1 MIQLIKRAKPYLAF
15 PILFIILLIS
25 QPSNG
30 EVKAAEGW
38 IIPNDGEDSIY
49 AESRVHENKVE
60 EILYH
65 NKKTSKNYYIT
76 KNYFTMTRK
85 PYNREQEMT
94 STYNS
99 SITQTAQVP
108 RIFDDKIIGDEVRS
122 TYIMTREDFL
132 KAVTEL
138 GITANDIIDNGGSM
152 TVYLHTTFDVYV
164 EGDYRTTVYGC
175 QEMLAAGYKYFG
187 STGWGSETMKRI
199 RYFYNMPYILTA
211 QNIYDVKIVALDAA
225 TNKEIKD
232 LTPSQTKYNKAV
244 YNQPYS
250 YDILSSNNTIS
261 SNDQSYQFKNQWKYS
276 YKERGSTST
285 TTSGISDVANKK
297 IDFSKM
303 PDAESMTIYLLYETE
318 VTNYNYKVV
327 AVDKNNKELGTLKS
341 STGTQSGKTVT
352 YTIASS
358 ITYNK
363 LKYNYQNKWYLTH
376 TDKGGTI
383 KTDSNKSGN
392 IKQVMPVAKANSTAI
407 FYVIFDK
414 ENPPTIT
421 PTPPLTVTPTPTP
434 APSLPP
440 IEVPEAD
447 YASMPFTTVETSGVL
462 KADIRDTERFTTSAG
477 IPTIESL
484 YGQVEATEYLLG
496 YNFEKKVGKKYY
508 TIKVTRNY
516 ILQWYS
522 ATPGSA
528 GGSKLVTETVPVTQN
543 VTVERAYGYWQIN
556 NFECYKINNAVI
568 SNYALPG
575 GSITLTPNYR
585 YYNPPYV
592 TISQSLSENDH
603 IIPPPE
609 VKDGIILSAIV
620 ITAPDSKKTTKP
632 AIPKED
638 FSYLAKTMTGKI
650 KVKSDYLSFNGAI
663 IMSNSIMETEA
674 SDLDL
679 SSIPQCY
686 SLTDRN
692 VMYSPNHVIDATKK
706 NGTYPTF
713 GSLTYIKVAKAGSS
727 RADILQYNIN
737 GLNNVV
743 IHTPVVCYAS
753 ITADNDPYV
762 QLINPTK
769 GSIQLVLDPDSRLSD
784 FTVHISNYNFHS
796 GKQGYFTRDFS
807 KTIRNP
813 FLSYISSINNL
824 LKNQVKFPFDVYLD
838 QGITFQDSDD
848 EFIKAGTWIT
858 IDRNTPR
865 FYLPMTVNEGVYTVN
880 FRTIAVNGEPYLNNT
895 EVHANTQLSNY
906 VATDSIMVEV
916 SGRMFGLKIYD
927 LSDYPMWEEAFRIK
941 NSLDFKKDNSKYTDG
956 TSLDSYNSGR
966 YYTYTIGTND
976 QYGRD
981 TGRSNQYTFPLV
993 NGSHPKFKN
1002 VGILKTGYLFRYSL
1016 DTIGNMFSDAC
1027 QVSIKPTFNYVDKN
1041 GKNRTAVDLYYT
1053 ESINKK
1059 TCSLVKVG
1067 SARDKIN
1074 MKTIST
1080 GDLYLGIPK
1089 QELKKTAKLRGMT
1102 YSAFTS
1108 KYSAMF
1114 NFSDIR
1120 LNWAFRTYVNSPY
1133 LSRVKSYPSFN
1144 EMKEEGITEGE
1155 IQERMQRWYGQYYI
1169 PNEVH
1174 AVVKGFDVMD
1184 YADKYGIDY
1193 KEDFWL
1199 EEGYIIVNFSI
1210 ETVGENGKR
1219 RLSYMNAS
1227 NYLENNNCSM
1237 WALEG
1242 PILSKTSYKGP
1253 TFNFYAG
1260 DVMIYY
1266 SNKKMSDDYH
1276 PGSIY

>member
-1 MIQLIKRAKPYLAF
+1 VLNLVKGAKTYHIFFL
-15 PILFIILLIS
+15 LLIIFLIFL
-25 QPSNG
+25 PSNDH
-30 EVKAAEGW
+30 VKASEGW
-38 IIPNDGEDSIY
+38 IVPNDGEDSIF
-49 AESRVHENKVE
+49 AESYVYEDRVV
-60 EILYH
+60 EILFH
-65 NKKTSKNYYIT
+65 NKKTSNNYYTT
-76 KNYFTMTRK
+76 KNYFTITRK
-85 PYNREQEMT
+85 PYNREQEMD

-99 SITQTAQVP
+99 SITKTAQVP
-108 RIFDDKIIGDEVRS
+108 RTLVDEISGNEVIS
-122 TYIMTREDFL
+122 TYTITRADFL
-132 KAVTEL
+132 KAVTDL
-138 GITANDIIDNGGSM
+138 GITADEIIKNGGSM
-152 TVYLHTTFDVYV
+152 TVYLQTTFDVYV
-164 EGDYRTTVYGC
+164 EGEYRTTVYGC

-187 STGWGSETMKRI
+187 SSGWGSETNKRI

-211 QNIYDVKIVALDAA
+211 QNIYDVKIVALDST

-232 LTPSQTKYNKAV
+232 LTPSQTKYTKAV
-244 YNQPYS
+244 YNQPYT
-250 YDILSSNNTIS
+250 YDILSSNSTIS
-261 SNDQSYQFKNQWKYS
+261 SNGQSYQFKNRWKYS
-276 YKERGSTST
+276 YKKRGATST
-285 TTSGISDVANKK
+285 TTSGISDVSNKK

-318 VTNYNYKVV
+318 VTNYNYKII
-327 AVDKNNKELGTLKS
+327 AVDKYNKELGTLKD

-358 ITYNK
+358 VTYNK
-363 LKYNYQNKWYLTH
+363 IKYKYQNKWNFAY
-376 TDKGGTI
+376 TDKGGAI
-383 KTDSNKSGN
+383 KTDSYKSGN
-392 IKQVMPVAKANSTAI
+392 INQVMPVAKANSTAI
-407 FYVIFDK
+407 FYVVFDK
-414 ENPPTIT
+414 EDPPTNPPT
-421 PTPPLTVTPTPTP
+421 PPITVTPTPTP
-434 APSLPP
+434 APSIPP
-440 IEVPEAD
+440 VEVPEAD

-462 KADIRDTERFTTSAG
+462 KADIRDAERFTASAG

-484 YGQVEATEYLLG
+484 YGQVEATDYLLG

-508 TIKVTRNY
+508 SIKVTRNY

-556 NFECYKINNAVI
+556 NFDCYKINNAVI

-575 GSITLTPNYR
+575 GSITITPNYR
-585 YYNPPYV
+585 YYNPPFV
-592 TISQSLSENDH
+592 TISQSLSEKDH

-609 VKDGIILSAIV
+609 VMNGITLPAVV
-620 ITAPDSKKTTKP
+620 IAAPDSKKTTKP
-632 AIPKED
+632 TIPKED

-650 KVKSDYLSFNGAI
+650 KVKSDYLSFNGAT
-663 IMSNSIMETEA
+663 IMNNSVMETEA
-674 SDLDL
+674 PDLNL

-686 SLTDRN
+686 SLTNRN
-692 VMYSPNHVIDATKK
+692 VLFSSNHVIEATKK

-713 GSLTYIKVAKAGSS
+713 GSLTYTKVANAGSS
-727 RADILQYNIN
+727 KADILQYNIN

-769 GSIQLVLDPDSRLSD
+769 GSIPLVLDPDSRLSD
-784 FTVHISNYNFHS
+784 FKVHISNYNFHS

-813 FLSYISSINNL
+813 SLSYISVINNL

-838 QGITFQDSDD
+838 QGIAYKDSDD
-848 EFIKAGTWIT
+848 EFMKAGTWIT
-858 IDRNTPR
+858 IDRSSPR

-895 EVHANTQLSNY
+895 EVHTNMQLSNY
-906 VATDSIMVEV
+906 VATDTIMVEV
-916 SGRMFGLKIYD
+916 SGRMYGLKIYD
-927 LSDYPMWEEAFRIK
+927 LSDYPMWEEAFRVK
-941 NSLDFKKDNSKYTDG
+941 NSLDFKKDNTKYTDG
-956 TSLDSYNSGR
+956 TSLESYNSGR

-981 TGRSNQYTFPLV
+981 TGRSNKYTFPLV
-993 NGSHPKFKN
+993 NGSHPKYKN

-1027 QVSIKPTFNYVDKN
+1027 QISIKPTFYYVDKN
-1041 GKNRTAVDLYYT
+1041 GKNRTAIDLYYT

-1059 TCSLVKVG
+1059 TYSLVKVG

-1074 MKTIST
+1074 MKSVGT

-1089 QELKKTAKLRGMT
+1089 QELKQTAKLRGMT

-1108 KYSAMF
+1108 KYAAMF

-1133 LSRVKSYPSFN
+1133 LSRVKSYPSFYN
-1144 EMKEEGITEGE
+1144 VKEKGITERK

-1174 AVVKGFDVMD
+1174 AVAKGFDVMD

-1193 KEDFWL
+1193 KEKFWL

-1227 NYLENNNCSM
+1227 NYLENNYCSM

-1266 SNKKMSDDYH
+1266 SNKKMSDDYN
-1276 PGSIY
+1276 PGAIY